1 MKHSSIKFMAV
12 LALIVACREKAPSPS
27 REQVGGPAAEQP
39 QAQPQG
45 GTGVSLTADRGGVSQ
60 ELVRDQGGDQLPVVV
75 DPESPGSCALVARGE
90 RCGLCC
96 TDVFI
101 DESER
106 WYQCMN
112 ACSRTEHAGHDN

>member
-12 LALIVACREKAPSPS
+12 LALIVACRQKAPSPS
-27 REQVGGPAAEQP
+27 REQVGGAAAEQP
-39 QAQPQG
+39 QPQLKAE
-45 GTGVSLTADRGGVSQ
+45 VLLTADRGGVSQ
-60 ELVRDQGGDQLPVVV
+60 KLVRDQGGDQLPVVV

-96 TDVFI
+96 ADVFI

-112 ACSRTEHAGHDN
+112 ACSRTERAGHDN

>member
-1 MKHSSIKFMAV
+1 MKFFSLTIS
-12 LALIVACREKAPSPS
+12 ALLVITVACREKEPTPS
-27 REQVGGPAAEQP
+27 RGQEAGASKGKTPVKESVLLA
-39 QAQPQG
+39 
-45 GTGVSLTADRGGVSQ
+45 ADRGGVSQ
-60 ELVRDQGGDQLPVVV
+60 KLVRDEGGDQLPVVV
-75 DPESPGSCALVARGE
+75 DPESPGSCAQVARGE

-96 TDVFI
+96 ADVFI